1 MFAKPNVGEGKRAYA
16 DHVNDLEKAIS
27 DASDRAKTYLQAVNR
42 ANKSPSWE
50 LPEATELLKFM
61 HNKYTQLL
69 KDFRLGIV
77 QRGYQDYLWNRNDKS
92 GFDSDDSDSDD
103 SDDSNP
109 SGKATGDAST
119 RVEEY
124 LGGVNAATEA
134 DKSPPWEL
142 PKAIEVYKIIQKK
155 ESAELL

>member
-1 MFAKPNVGEGKRAYA
+1 
-16 DHVNDLEKAIS
+16 LS
-27 DASDRAKTYLQAVNR
+27 
-42 ANKSPSWE
+42 
-50 LPEATELLKFM
+50 KFM

-77 QRGYQDYLWNRNDKS
+77 WRGYQDYLWNRNDES
-92 GFDSDDSDSDD
+92 GFDSDDSDDDD
-103 SDDSNP
+103 SDNSNP
-109 SGKATGDAST
+109 SGKATGDASK

-124 LGGVNAATEA
+124 LGGVKAATKA

-155 ESAELL
+155 ELAELL